1 MRFQK
6 HDPHPFL
13 QSTIDKLWT
22 LKSDDPASQ
31 YSARSYPDGCVT
43 IIFNFG
49 DPIRLTID
57 DRPIRQAS
65 ETAYLYGN
73 VTRFFQFDL
82 QGTLDL
88 ISINFK
94 PGKVFPLL
102 KLPLNEFTNLGW
114 NCRDF
119 SAEIGDELFT
129 KLGELP
135 SDKTRIQLL
144 ENWLLGK
151 YSGNVLHDPVMAF
164 VTREMSLTHG
174 NLNIELLADKSGI
187 SLRQLERKFRQQV
200 GISPKSLGNILRFR
214 RIQGLLKSST
224 KQSLLH
230 IAYDHGYFD
239 HAHLTRDFKK
249 FAGVTP
255 SYFSRYLPYF

>member
-13 QSTIDKLWT
+13 QSSIDKLWT
-22 LKSDDPASQ
+22 LKSDDAVSQ
-31 YSARSYPDGCVT
+31 FSARSYPDGCVT

-49 DPIRLTID
+49 DPISLTID
-57 DRPIRQAS
+57 DQPMRQS
-65 ETAYLYGN
+65 PETAYLYGN
-73 VTRFFQFDL
+73 VTRYFQFEL
-82 QGTLDL
+82 QGTIDL

-102 KLPLNEFTNLGW
+102 NIPLNEFTNLGW
-114 NCRDF
+114 DCRNF
-119 SAEIGDELFT
+119 SAEIGDELFS
-129 KLGELP
+129 KLGEL
-135 SDKTRIQLL
+135 SSANARIQLL
-144 ENWLLGK
+144 EDWLLGK
-151 YSGNVLHDPVMAF
+151 YSSKLLHDPVTTF
-164 VTREMSLTHG
+164 VTKQISLTHG
-174 NLNIELLADKSGI
+174 NLNIESLADKSGI
-187 SLRQLERKFRQQV
+187 SLRQLERKFQQQV

-214 RIQGLLKSST
+214 RIQDLLKSPG

-255 SYFSRYLPYF
+255 SYFSQYLPYF